1 MNPDACLVA
10 HIGQAAGFWGEQKPG
25 DSMHTYEGRALFA
38 GMKLLRSKLA
48 LPLQLILLTPLLVH
62 CVDSETSSSGQSSG
76 QLCTNSCEY
85 ADDGFC
91 DDGGEDSD
99 YDECALGSDCRDCGP
114 REANDNPQPSGGT
127 LRVENDSTNLSIGA
141 VSAGPC
147 GGQESKEVVF
157 QGQIF
162 AGSATSISLSPGCYD
177 VTAGDAFFQRT
188 HEQFGIVINANST
201 TAQSFALN

>member
-1 MNPDACLVA
+1 
-10 HIGQAAGFWGEQKPG
+10 
-25 DSMHTYEGRALFA
+25 
-38 GMKLLRSKLA
+38 MKLLRSTVA
-48 LPLQLILLTPLLVH
+48 LPLQLILLTPLLAH
-62 CVDSETSSSGQSSG
+62 CTENDPSSGQGSG
-76 QLCTNSCEY
+76 ALCTNSCEY
-85 ADDGFC
+85 SDDGFC

-147 GGQESKEVVF
+147 GSQESQEVVF

-162 AGSATSISLSPGCYD
+162 AGSTTSIGLSPGCYD

-188 HEQFGIVINANST
+188 HEQFGIVINANT
-201 TAQSFALN
+201 TTTQSFALD